1 MEYVIFTEEEKERA
15 GAANLVE
22 FLLRQGE
29 ELEPSGSE
37 WRWKRHDSVTVRNNT
52 WYRHSCNYGGS
63 TIQFLQEFY
72 DMTYVEAMKCLLEGN
87 YQPVIRE
94 TGDGSTCL
102 KAKSRK
108 EFQLPEP
115 YKNEKRVLAY
125 LSRTRFVDYE
135 ILCSSLSGE
144 PSMKK

>member
-1 MEYVIFTEEEKERA
+1 MEYVTFTEEEKERA

-22 FLLRQGE
+22 FLKRQGE

-87 YQPVIRE
+87 YQPVIRI
-94 TGDGSTCL
+94 TGAGSTCL
-102 KAKSRK
+102 
-108 EFQLPEP
+108 
-115 YKNEKRVLAY
+115 
-125 LSRTRFVDYE
+125 
-135 ILCSSLSGE
+135 
-144 PSMKK
+144 

>member
-52 WYRHSCNYGGS
+52 WYRHSCNYGGA

-87 YQPVIRE
+87 YQPVIR
-94 TGDGSTCL
+94 G
-102 KAKSRK
+102 K
-108 EFQLPEP
+108 
-115 YKNEKRVLAY
+115 
-125 LSRTRFVDYE
+125 
-135 ILCSSLSGE
+135 
-144 PSMKK
+144 